1 VRTSTFLGRLAATV
15 AALGLVCAGAGVAA
29 APRETP
35 ADSAVTR
42 AWEFTDLDGVARTID
57 WQAKSGAGGVLVFFF
72 DTQSPDGL
80 LGLNY
85 CEALHAR
92 ARDFGLTVIGVEATG
107 RRAEEVSAALQSF
120 ASTYRM
126 PSFPVVADPRFAA
139 GKLFGS
145 SGAPTLVLLGKG
157 GEIIARHAAFNYGV
171 AVEVTRQV
179 ERLLLRS
186 DGFFSAALRGIG
198 LSEARERQLGERAAR
213 REAADPGELKPLA
226 WGDRLPPFEFLDAA
240 GQAGRWAWP
249 SGSVI
254 RVAFFWGG
262 DAAGAMENLGF
273 LQDLREQGEGN
284 YLEILAVESTGLDA
298 DAVAGLLK
306 AVRGRGTAPAFPVVP
321 DPQRLL
327 VGLFGAGPPLPR
339 IFLLDGTGHVLY
351 RADGFDEGVRQV
363 LPEKIRRAA
372 RLAGL
377 GLPQVPD
384 EVPRRSA
391 AGAEGGEAPS
401 IARRLERDKDLRFN
415 LSRGDYFFSNGHHRQ
430 ALPHY
435 ERYLELEP
443 GSLHALVRLAQCH
456 DQLRN
461 LPEARRYWERVVNI
475 NPAHAEARARLAELD
490 RAGVR

>member
-1 VRTSTFLGRLAATV
+1 MMGQAGTFWRALAILSACL
-15 AALGLVCAGAGVAA
+15 ALHVTPCAA
-29 APRETP
+29 ASPDP
-35 ADSAVTR
+35 PKAVLPVQ
-42 AWEFTDLDGVARTID
+42 AWEFTDLEKGRHVIEWNALQT
-57 WQAKSGAGGVLVFFF
+57 GGVLVFFF
-72 DTQSPDGL
+72 DTQSPDSL

-107 RRAEEVSAALQSF
+107 RRTEEVRAALQGF

-126 PSFPVVADPRFAA
+126 PSFPVVADPQSAA

-145 SGAPTLVLLGKG
+145 GGSPTLVLLGKG
-157 GEIIARHAAFNYGV
+157 GEIIARHAGFNPGV

-186 DGFFSAALRGIG
+186 EGFFSSALRGIG
-198 LSEARERQLGERAAR
+198 LSEARERQLGEREAKT
-213 REAADPGELKPLA
+213 EAADPGELKPLA
-226 WGDRLPPFEFLDAA
+226 WGDRLPTFDFVDAA

-262 DAAGAMENLGF
+262 AAGAMEDLVF
-273 LQDLREQGEGN
+273 LQQLREQGDGK

-298 DAVAGLLK
+298 GAVAGLLK
-306 AVRGRGTAPAFPVVP
+306 AVRGRGTALAFPVVP

-339 IFLLDGTGHVLY
+339 IFLLDGMGQVLY
-351 RADGFDEGVRQV
+351 RADGFDGEVRQV

-391 AGAEGGEAPS
+391 AGAESGEAPS
-401 IARRLERDKDLRFN
+401 IARRLERDKDLRLN

-456 DQLRN
+456 DQLRE

-475 NPAHAEARARLAELD
+475 SPAHAEARARLAELD
-490 RAGVR
+490 KAGVR